1 MAKKLRIVFNILSV
15 LYPVVV
21 FFLLIVL
28 KLPIRIFSLF
38 ILIFALGYL
47 GVSALKGKQDRK
59 KSKRRVVLFS
69 GLLLLLMAGSFI
81 TNSSVFI
88 RLYSFFVN
96 MGMLFLFFS
105 SLFLPEPIVYRFAT
119 LTQPSIRQSIARE
132 KVKAYCRRVTIL
144 WCVFFIGNGS
154 AAFYTALY
162 MPEKIWAIYNG
173 LISYILMGALF
184 TGEFIVR
191 VMVQKGME
199 KEIPLS
205 QIRTNS
211 RSKDYILCYEGNWNK
226 KKYKTWEDFI
236 LETARL
242 RNFINQYPN
251 KNWMLHCE
259 DAWFFLIAYTA
270 LLQCGRTVLLT
281 ANVSP
286 SFIQEIREEDTLF
299 LTDSEIQNAF
309 SLEEIICNNGRGH
322 KEELTP
328 PPPINPDETNIIL
341 YTSGSTGHPKAVQQR
356 LTEFE
361 QDNRFILSQWGPELI
376 KRKLCTTVS
385 HHHIYGLLFSIML
398 PFTAGVPFRRT
409 RISQP
414 EEFLSLTDTAYTIIA
429 VPAFLKRANEL
440 DLTNKLLDPWI
451 FTSGGVLTPEE
462 AKRTSDNFGFWPIE
476 VYGST
481 ETSGIAWRCSREG
494 VEWAPFDNAEIT
506 LADNGCIKVRSPY
519 IKSPDGFVTGD
530 LAEMLPD
537 GRFIL
542 KGRSDSIVKI
552 EEKRISTTE
561 IENRLLQTELVQE
574 VAVIPMESG
583 RRQILAAV
591 VVLNQAGKDKF
602 KEWPKL
608 DINNYFKKYLG
619 TFFEP
624 VVIPR
629 RWRFPDSIPLDTQGK
644 KSRQLLVQLFEEGN
658 LYTLHKQEVQ
668 ENLATME
675 FSVPA
680 SSGYFDGHFPN
691 FPILPAVAQIAISLD
706 LAKQC
711 FNTSSTPLKVKKF
724 KFSNM
729 IFPEKEVRLTIKL
742 SEDRQ
747 NLSVKMENPDDSSIV
762 YSQGTIKMGEE

>member
-38 ILIFALGYL
+38 ILIFGLGYL
-47 GVSALKGKQDRK
+47 GVSALKGKQDKK
-59 KSKRRVVLFS
+59 KSERRVVVFSSLLF
-69 GLLLLLMAGSFI
+69 LLMAGSFI
-81 TNSSVFI
+81 TNSSIFI

-96 MGMLFLFFS
+96 MGMFFLFFS

-119 LTQPSIRQSIARE
+119 LAQPSIRQSITRE
-132 KVKAYCRRVTIL
+132 KVKAYCRKVTVL
-144 WCVFFIGNGS
+144 WCFFFIGNGS
-154 AAFYTALY
+154 VAFYTAFY
-162 MPEKIWAIYNG
+162 VPEKIWAIYNG

-191 VMVQKGME
+191 LIVQKGME
-199 KEIPLS
+199 KEIPIS

-211 RSKDYILCYEGNWNK
+211 RSKDCILCYEGSWNK

-236 LETARL
+236 LETAKL
-242 RNFINQYPN
+242 RCFINQYPN
-251 KNWMLHCE
+251 KNWILHCE
-259 DAWFFLIAYTA
+259 DAWLFLLAYTA

-281 ANVSP
+281 ANISP

-299 LTDSEIQNAF
+299 LADSEIQNAF
-309 SLEEIICNNGRGH
+309 SLEEIISNNWTGT
-322 KEELTP
+322 KEELDF
-328 PPPINPDETNIIL
+328 PPINPDKTNIIL
-341 YTSGSTGHPKAVQQR
+341 YTSGSTGHPKVVQQR

-361 QDNRFILSQWGPELI
+361 QDNKFILSQWGPELI

-398 PFTAGVPFRRT
+398 PFTAGIPFRRT

-414 EEFLSLTDTAYTIIA
+414 EEFLSLTDAAYTIIA

-440 DLTNKLLDPWI
+440 DLTNKLLNPWI
-451 FTSGGVLTPEE
+451 FTSGGVLSPEE

-494 VEWAPFDNAEIT
+494 VEWTPFDNAEIT
-506 LADNGCIKVRSPY
+506 LADNGCIKVCSPY

-530 LAEMLPD
+530 LAEILPN

-542 KGRSDSIVKI
+542 KGRFDSIVKI
-552 EEKRISTTE
+552 EEKRISTAE

-583 RRQILAAV
+583 HRQILAAV
-591 VVLNQAGKDKF
+591 VVFNQAGKEKF

-608 DINNYFKKYLG
+608 DVNNYFKKHLAN
-619 TFFEP
+619 FFEP

-629 RWRFPDSIPLDTQGK
+629 KWRFPDCIPMDTQGK
-644 KSRQLLVQLFEEGN
+644 KSRQLLIKLFEKGS
-658 LYTLHKQEVQ
+658 LYTLHKKEVR
-668 ENLATME
+668 ENLATIE

-680 SSGYFDGHFPN
+680 SSSYFDGHFPN
-691 FPILPAVAQIAISLD
+691 FPILPAVAQVTIALD

-711 FNTSSTPLKVKKF
+711 FNTSSAPLEVKKF

-729 IFPEKEVRLTIKL
+729 IFPEKEVKLTIEI
-742 SEDRQ
+742 SEDGQ
-747 NLSVKMENPDDSSIV
+747 NLRVRMEDPDNSNII
-762 YSQGTIKMGEE
+762 YSQGTIKMGEG